1 MLLTPQ
7 IYESYIQG
15 SILQGITGANSPVL
29 LAQCEAAARVE
40 LSSYLN
46 QRYDLTNVLKDLV
59 LYSPTTTYAVG
70 DLIYDAILPDI
81 YEAVNIA
88 PAGTSLTDTFYF
100 RAGDPRNALIIQYL
114 VEIVLF
120 NIHKRI
126 SPQNVPAI
134 REIAYDNAIR
144 WLIGVQR
151 GNITPKLP
159 SLNNSSGNI
168 GGGIEWGQS
177 APKANNYW

>member
-15 SILQGITGANSPVL
+15 SILQGITGANPAL
-29 LAQCEAAARVE
+29 LAQCESAARVE

-46 QRYDLTNVLKDLV
+46 QRYNIKTVLKDLV
-59 LYSPTTTYAVG
+59 LYSQLAIYVGG
-70 DLIYDAILPDI
+70 DLIYDAVLPDI
-81 YEAVNIA
+81 YEVINQ
-88 PAGTSLTDTFYF
+88 PPVGTALTNTFYF
-100 RAGDPRNALIIQYL
+100 RPGDPRNAYIIQVL

-126 SPQNVPAI
+126 SPQKVPEI

-151 GNITPKLP
+151 GNITPALP
-159 SLNNSSGNI
+159 PLNDGSVNI
-168 GGGIEWGQS
+168 GSGIEWGQA